1 MQAVENNLLGDRVG
15 LRFNG
20 RRGLHRA
27 GQWLVSRM
35 MTCRNGT
42 TALQGIVMSVLTT
55 GPCSKTICSVCI
67 LVALTA
73 ILYGCGKFDSDRKN
87 GAEARINSVASL
99 RKYSVGK
106 WCFFNQEDDRLI
118 EVIIENS
125 GQYVLYQSLTGHR
138 NWARIHQGA
147 ILFGQ
152 GRYTS
157 NRAKYYY
164 IHLNGTA
171 INFAINA
178 GTPIERIVRQGM
190 PVWLYYEPRSG
201 PEIKLQWAKH
211 NCKVGKQ

>member
-1 MQAVENNLLGDRVG
+1 MKGTACTKRINVRESDGRLPERKPVLQRAVMVAVNHG
-15 LRFNG
+15 
-20 RRGLHRA
+20 
-27 GQWLVSRM
+27 S
-35 MTCRNGT
+35 
-42 TALQGIVMSVLTT
+42 
-55 GPCSKTICSVCI
+55 CSKTICLACI

-73 ILYGCGKFDSDRKN
+73 TLYGCERSDNDKKN
-87 GAEARINSVASL
+87 RTETRINSVASL